1 MADPSEPLACPHCA
15 ARFTLNERF
24 CNRCG
29 MPLVY
34 VGRSEQ
40 EPITEAHELAR
51 KIKPQ
56 YAQGELVRAAT
67 GRNLSEAELI
77 QGILR
82 EEGIPSIQR
91 RTGGFDVPDFLA
103 AGPRDVLV
111 PSSALEA
118 AREQLEGT
126 PAGSVGDPGG
136 PESAGT
142 EPGRL
147 LFWFLVAL
155 AVATAITWLF
165 YKAIG

>member
-1 MADPSEPLACPHCA
+1 MRAESSKEPLACPHCA
-15 ARFTLNERF
+15 ARFTLKERF
-24 CNRCG
+24 CDRCG

-34 VGRSEQ
+34 VGRAEQ

-126 PAGSVGDPGG
+126 PAGSVA
-136 PESAGT
+136 EVSASGI
-142 EPGRL
+142 EPVRL
-147 LFWFLVAL
+147 LLWLLVAL
-155 AVATAITWLF
+155 VAATAITWLF
-165 YKAIG
+165 YMAIG